1 MRWQQTMRHGDR
13 SRSRSEIPRIPALC
27 RMGEWRFSFEGV
39 SGIVR
44 HAVFTISHQFSHQ
57 SLAPG
62 KALDR
67 TRSGRFGGVILA
79 LGATGKPSAGP
90 RPSGP
95 CVSLDSSPSAG
106 AVTSSSE
113 TRRSLSRGE
122 ACDLPGHVATK
133 TKRRSRKHSKHPRAR
148 GREEEGAPKPVGSE
162 AARAPRVWRS
172 LLPRSRMC
180 HMDEHQE
187 HPSVREG
194 RRGLRR
200 PTRSRGTALGG
211 RLAARSGSPARRSRA
226 GGRLMR
232 AGFEGK
238 RGVSGVAVWV
248 PATVGTRLRGRELR
262 ERREGRAGT

>member
-122 ACDLPGHVATK
+122 ACDLPGHVVTK

-148 GREEEGAPKPVGSE
+148 GREEEGAPSRSAQRPRGPHVCG
-162 AARAPRVWRS
+162 AASCLGAECATRTSIRNARV
-172 LLPRSRMC
+172 
-180 HMDEHQE
+180 
-187 HPSVREG
+187 SVRDV
-194 RRGLRR
+194 
-200 PTRSRGTALGG
+200 
-211 RLAARSGSPARRSRA
+211 AASADPPAPVARRWADASPLGRDPQRA
-226 GGRLMR
+226 
-232 AGFEGK
+232 
-238 RGVSGVAVWV
+238 
-248 PATVGTRLRGRELR
+248 TR
-262 ERREGRAGT
+262 GRAGV